1 MARKMKQHVLV
12 IDDDQK
18 VCRAIRKTLEQ
29 EGRKVTSLTIAADYL
44 ERPHFADCDL
54 VIADVEMPGASGM
67 DVLAEVRRCA
77 PWLPVVLMTDFGDVR
92 TAARAFKMGADDF
105 IEKPIGRE
113 TLLLAVEAALARIT
127 PRDPLLGTS
136 LTRAERRILHL
147 ILQGRS
153 NKETAHLLNRSV
165 RTIEVHRNRIMKK
178 MGVGNLVDLVK
189 RAYEMRFA
197 VPRSR

>member
-1 MARKMKQHVLV
+1 MARQTKQHVLV

-18 VCRAIRKTLEQ
+18 VCQAIRKTLEQ
-29 EGRKVTSLTIAADYL
+29 EGWKVTSFASAADCL
-44 ERPHFADCDL
+44 GRPHFPDCDL
-54 VIADVEMPGASGM
+54 VIADVEMPRVGGI
-67 DVLAEVRRCA
+67 DVLAEVRRRA

-105 IEKPIGRE
+105 IEKPIGRD
-113 TLLLAVEAALARIT
+113 TLLSTVEAALARMT

-136 LTRAERRILHL
+136 LTRAERRILNL

-153 NKETAHLLNRSV
+153 NKETARLLNRSV

-189 RAYEMRFA
+189 RAYEMGFA
-197 VPRSR
+197 VPRIR

>member
-1 MARKMKQHVLV
+1 
-12 IDDDQK
+12 
-18 VCRAIRKTLEQ
+18 
-29 EGRKVTSLTIAADYL
+29 
-44 ERPHFADCDL
+44 
-54 VIADVEMPGASGM
+54 M
-67 DVLAEVRRCA
+67 DVLAEVRRRA

-92 TAARAFKMGADDF
+92 TAARAFKMGVDDF

-113 TLLLAVEAALARIT
+113 TLLLAAEAALARMT

-153 NKETAHLLNRSV
+153 NKETARLLNRSV